1 MVKKKSENARRH
13 LRAIGIFTVLGV
25 ILGLGMIRFVDWQL
39 PEGISAGERTLRQLA
54 IIGFMLIAFH
64 LHIVIHE
71 AGHLIFGLA
80 SGYRFSSFRI
90 GSFMLLKQDRKL
102 VHKKHSVA
110 GTGGQCLM
118 IPPEMQD
125 GKIPVIAY
133 NLGGS
138 IMNLIV
144 SVVFLAL
151 FMLTDKGGY
160 AALFH
165 FMMIATGLL
174 SAFSNG
180 IPIRTGTIDNDG
192 YNAISLGK
200 NPEAMRAF
208 WIQMKV
214 VEQLSLGL
222 RLKDMPDDWFQLPSD
237 ASMKNNLVAAIGV
250 FRCNRLMDQ
259 HRFGEALELIDHM
272 LAIESGMV
280 GIHRNMMI
288 CDRIYL
294 ELIGENKSELL
305 EQLYNKE
312 QKRFMKASRTSP
324 SVIRTEYTLALL
336 AEKDQWKAHLALERF
351 EKAAKRYPYPNDIQS
366 ERELMKIANEYAPKD
381 MLPL

>member
-1 MVKKKSENARRH
+1 MMAKKKSENARRH
-13 LRAIGIFTVLGV
+13 MRAIGIFTVIGV
-25 ILGLGMIRFVDWQL
+25 ILGLGMMRFVDWQL
-39 PEGISAGERTLRQLA
+39 PEGMSSGERTLRQLA
-54 IIGFMLIAFH
+54 ILGFMLIAFYV
-64 LHIVIHE
+64 HIVIHE
-71 AGHLIFGLA
+71 AGHLVFGLA
-80 SGYRFSSFRI
+80 SRYRFSSFRI
-90 GSFMLLKQDRKL
+90 GSFMILKKDGKL
-102 VHKKHSVA
+102 VHKKHSIA

-118 IPPEMQD
+118 IPPEMKD

-144 SVVFLAL
+144 SALFLAL
-151 FMLTDKGGY
+151 FMLTDKSGY

-180 IPIRTGTIDNDG
+180 IPIRTGTVDNDG

-200 NPEAMRAF
+200 NTEAMRAF

-222 RLKDMPDDWFQLPSD
+222 RLKDMPDDWFRLPSD
-237 ASMKNNLVAAIGV
+237 ESMKNNLVAAIGV

-259 HRFGEALELIDHM
+259 QRFEEARELIDHM

-280 GIHRNMMI
+280 GIHRNMLI

-294 ELIGENKSELL
+294 ELIGENRPDLL
-305 EQLYNKE
+305 GQLYNKE
-312 QKRFMKASRTSP
+312 QKRFMKASKTSP
-324 SVIRTEYTLALL
+324 GVIRTEYA
-336 AEKDQWKAHLALERF
+336 
-351 EKAAKRYPYPNDIQS
+351 
-366 ERELMKIANEYAPKD
+366 
-381 MLPL
+381 

>member
-1 MVKKKSENARRH
+1 MPKKKSENACRH
-13 LRAIGIFTVLGV
+13 MRSIALFTVIGV
-25 ILGLGMIRFVDWQL
+25 LLGLAMMKFVDWQL
-39 PEGISAGERTLRQLA
+39 PEGISSGERTLRQLA
-54 IIGFMLIAFH
+54 ILGFMLIAFYS
-64 LHIVIHE
+64 HIVIHE
-71 AGHLIFGLA
+71 AGHLVFGLA

-90 GSFMLLKQDRKL
+90 GSFMILKNDGKL
-102 VHKKHSVA
+102 VHKKHSIA

-118 IPPEMQD
+118 IPPEMKD

-144 SVVFLAL
+144 SSVFLVL
-151 FMLTDKGGY
+151 FILADQSGY
-160 AALFH
+160 AALFY

-174 SAFSNG
+174 SGLSNG
-180 IPIRTGTIDNDG
+180 IPLRTGTVDNDG

-200 NPEAMRAF
+200 NPEAMRSF

-222 RLKDMPDDWFQLPSD
+222 RLKDMPDDWFRLPSD
-237 ASMKNNLVAAIGV
+237 ESMKNNLVAAIGV
-250 FRCNRLMDQ
+250 FRCNRLIDQ
-259 HRFGEALELIDHM
+259 QRFEEARELIDHM

-280 GIHRNMMI
+280 GIHRNMLI

-294 ELIGENKSELL
+294 ELIGENRSDLL
-305 EQLYNKE
+305 GQLYNKE

-324 SVIRTEYTLALL
+324 GVIRTEYAYALL
-336 AEKDQWKAHLALERF
+336 DEKDQWKAHLAMERF
-351 EKAAKRYPYPNDIQS
+351 ENIAKSYPYPNDIQS
-366 ERELMKIANEYAPKD
+366 ERELMRIANEYATKD
-381 MLPL
+381 LFPL

>member
-1 MVKKKSENARRH
+1 MRSIA
-13 LRAIGIFTVLGV
+13 LFTVIGV
-25 ILGLGMIRFVDWQL
+25 LLGLAMMKFVDWQL
-39 PEGISAGERTLRQLA
+39 PEGISSGERTLRQLA
-54 IIGFMLIAFH
+54 ILGFMLIAFYS
-64 LHIVIHE
+64 HIVIHE
-71 AGHLIFGLA
+71 AGHLVFGLA

-90 GSFMLLKQDRKL
+90 GSFMILKNDGKL
-102 VHKKHSVA
+102 VHKKHSIA

-118 IPPEMQD
+118 IPPEMKD

-144 SVVFLAL
+144 SSVFLVL
-151 FMLTDKGGY
+151 FILADQSGY
-160 AALFH
+160 AALFY

-174 SAFSNG
+174 SGLSNG
-180 IPIRTGTIDNDG
+180 IPLRTGTVDNDG

-200 NPEAMRAF
+200 NPEAMRSF

-222 RLKDMPDDWFQLPSD
+222 RLKDMPDDWFRLPSD
-237 ASMKNNLVAAIGV
+237 ESMKNNLVAAIGV
-250 FRCNRLMDQ
+250 FRCNRLIDQ
-259 HRFGEALELIDHM
+259 QRFEEARELIDHM

-280 GIHRNMMI
+280 GIHRNMLI

-294 ELIGENKSELL
+294 ELIGENRSDLL
-305 EQLYNKE
+305 GQLYNKE

-324 SVIRTEYTLALL
+324 GVIRTEYAYALL
-336 AEKDQWKAHLALERF
+336 DEKDQWKAHLAMERF
-351 EKAAKRYPYPNDIQS
+351 ENIAKSYPYPNDIQS
-366 ERELMKIANEYAPKD
+366 ERELMRIANEYATKD
-381 MLPL
+381 LFPL